1 MQDSPRQLQDALI
14 RLQECSREKNMLSQH
29 LQAKERE
36 VERLESA
43 LRQVKDEVVQKEDE
57 MVLVRRETEKTR
69 KINLVHM

>member
-1 MQDSPRQLQDALI
+1 
-14 RLQECSREKNMLSQH
+14 MLSQH

-69 KINLVHM
+69 KMNLVHMLLYK